1 MDKSINLPLTK
12 SQQLPIL
19 KTPTGKIKIRKMD
32 RSRMV
37 VRLLVITLLAI
48 TLLALATIE
57 TGSMTFDTA
66 IPAFFNNL
74 RRIFLEPRLN
84 DTTFTILLNELIV
97 TLGLA
102 IIATLIGAVLSFF
115 FALLAARNL
124 SNKYV
129 SQFIRALMS
138 FIRAIPAI
146 LWVLVFTI
154 SIGLGSQAAIVGLM
168 FQGMAFL
175 VKAYSETIEEIDEGV
190 IEALKASG
198 ATWWQIVFQA
208 VLPSTLTAL
217 LSWTFIRLESNFGHA
232 IAVGAAAGAG
242 GIGFQLFMAGNM
254 RMDMHEVG
262 AIIYF
267 LMAVAIVFELISMQ
281 LRKRLLVKS

>member
-1 MDKSINLPLTK
+1 MDKGLRLSMTNTRELPF
-12 SQQLPIL
+12 L
-19 KTPTGKIKIRKMD
+19 KTTAGKIKIRQLD
-32 RSRMV
+32 RSRLV
-37 VRLLVITLLAI
+37 IRLLVLTLVAI
-48 TLLALATIE
+48 TIWALATID
-57 TGSMTFDTA
+57 TGSMTFEVA
-66 IPAFFNNL
+66 IPAFFANL
-74 RRIFLEPRLN
+74 NRIFLQPQLN
-84 DTTFTILLNELIV
+84 DTTFSILLNELMV

-102 IIATLIGAVLSFF
+102 LIATLIGAVVSFF

-124 SNKYV
+124 SSPYV
-129 SQFIRALMS
+129 SQIVRAAMS

-175 VKAYSETIEEIDEGV
+175 VKAYSETIEEIDNGV

-281 LRKRLLVKS
+281 LRKRLMVKS